1 MSSRSFYNP
10 SATQLGEEREEDNGY
25 SGSRQAQK
33 DAQATKEMTTVELVL
48 LVLLIVFVVALV
60 VVVSL
65 YATGVITTS
74 EPATPTTVVDNA
86 SADSSTTTTDAS
98 AGGSASAS
106 TSTTETSSSGG
117 GDASASS
124 SASNEAAPM
133 LATFGVEKLMDRAS
147 TVLAQFADGS
157 ASNLGDANPE
167 TTEANMDDATMRAST
182 PGSVQ
187 LVAPNASES
196 EANQTLAMAKR
207 FAGPAVDRA
216 ERLKRER
223 MNGKGVSEFGIR
235 QRSMDEM
242 RALELSRRNMSGT
255 LTTMLQEPTPPGALA
270 SDNMPGVHSTR
281 HLLSVRQP
289 AVDAR
294 GDRVMQGALSGN
306 LKDMVRNMPNGLM
319 PLG

>member
-1 MSSRSFYNP
+1 MASRSFYNP
-10 SATQLGEEREEDNGY
+10 SATQLGEERSEDNDY
-25 SGSRQAQK
+25 SSSQQAQK
-33 DAQATKEMTTVELVL
+33 DAQATKEMSVAELVL
-48 LVLLIVFVVALV
+48 LILLIIFVLALV
-60 VVVSL
+60 IVVTL
-65 YATGVITTS
+65 YATGVISTGES
-74 EPATPTTVVDNA
+74 PTNVVDNA
-86 SADSSTTTTDAS
+86 VADSSSTTTDPS
-98 AGGSASAS
+98 AAGSASAS
-106 TSTTETSSSGG
+106 SSTTETSSSGG

-147 TVLAQFADGS
+147 TVLAQFANGT
-157 ASNLGDANPE
+157 ASNLGDASSESPE
-167 TTEANMDDATMRAST
+167 DSMDDAAMRAST

-187 LVAPNASES
+187 LVAPNANES

-223 MNGKGVSEFGIR
+223 MNGKGVAEFGIR

-242 RALELSRRNMSGT
+242 RALEMSRQNMSGT

-281 HLLSVRQP
+281 HLLAVRQP

-306 LKDMVRNMPNGLM
+306 LKDMVRNMPNGMM